1 MENNNTAGTPVITE
15 KKDNKDYA
23 DEVKKKLL
31 ITGGN
36 GFMGRHLAER
46 FIHEG
51 WDVFVVDDKTSP
63 EMEEWE
69 TRARVYKLSVTNP
82 DVEEIF
88 RVNNIDVVV
97 HMAERTTSTKDRT
110 ALDNS
115 HVNMTGL
122 MNMMQLSTSYQVKK
136 FIYVSTGSVLPH
148 DMENAPD
155 NANADPETTRAVSK
169 HLGEQYVK
177 MWRRMF
183 KLNTTIVRLSTVY
196 GPGQLAHHGFIA
208 NFMSNATHWQ
218 TMKFY
223 GNSNST
229 RDFIYVDD
237 AMFAIYL
244 LVVREYNELYLNI
257 SSGNPVSFNNLLKMC
272 ATFMPLPE
280 IDYYSDDADRFKRP
294 SLNNEKC
301 KKELGWRQKYDTVEG
316 LKKTYEWYAQRNE
329 ERLQRRSRQK
339 TDLRNQAFFAVT
351 RPYIENGILLILV
364 LLISSLQDYSPVN
377 STVGFDICY
386 LYITCMGIL
395 YGKKQSIPAVVISMI
410 VLTWSLILHGG
421 ELVSIMY
428 SSVNMLHYS
437 SYLFLGVLTGYVTD
451 NKAHQLETERYK
463 FDRLRERYEFLEN
476 TYHDSINVK
485 DKLYR
490 QIVNSDDSIGFL
502 YKIVQ
507 HLDSVEVENIF
518 TQAAVVTR
526 NIMDVENIAIYM
538 MGHDGLYMR
547 QKVRFGE
554 LTDELP
560 RSLKV
565 ADLPFREDVIEK
577 KQIYVNTTLME
588 KVPDLV
594 APIVYNDNVIAIIE
608 LYGMNFDQWSIY
620 EQNLLS
626 VTARMISMSMG
637 RAYQYEQ
644 ELVGRRFIG
653 NTRIMQENEFRK
665 LEKELMNR
673 AAIQTSLKIAL
684 LEFDLQGMS
693 YEDLDK
699 RLGNNIRAEDIIG
712 IVNGRVHMLLED
724 VPEAA
729 IIMLMKRIED
739 AGIIVI
745 KYEQLT

>member
-1 MENNNTAGTPVITE
+1 MAKKDETGTTAVTE

-23 DEVKKKLL
+23 DEVRKKLL

-51 WDVFVVDDKTSP
+51 WDVFVVDDKSSQ

-69 TRARVYKLSVTNP
+69 TKARMYQLSVADP

-88 RVNNIDVVV
+88 RVNNIDTVV
-97 HMAERTTSTKDRT
+97 HMAERTTSTKSGSV
-110 ALDNS
+110 LDNS
-115 HVNMTGL
+115 HVNITGL
-122 MNMMQLSTSYQVKK
+122 MNVMHLSTSYQVKK
-136 FIYVSTGSVLPH
+136 FIYISTGSVLNH
-148 DMENAPD
+148 DMKNAPD
-155 NANADPETTRAVSK
+155 DAMADPESVRAVSK

-177 MWRRMF
+177 MWRRIF
-183 KLNTTIVRLSTVY
+183 KLNATIVRLSTVY
-196 GPGQLAHHGFIA
+196 GPGQLPHHGFMA
-208 NFMSNATHWQ
+208 NFMSSATHWQ
-218 TMKFY
+218 SVKFY
-223 GNSNST
+223 GSAAST

-244 LVVREYNELYLNI
+244 LVAREYQGLYLNV
-257 SSGNPVSFNNLLKMC
+257 SSGKATSFNDLLKMC
-272 ATFMPLPE
+272 ADFMPLPAV
-280 IDYYSDDADRFKRP
+280 DYYADDGNKFQRA
-294 SLNNEKC
+294 SLSNETC
-301 KKELGWRQKYDTVEG
+301 QKELGWRQKYSMAEG
-316 LKKTYEWYAQRNE
+316 LKKTYEWYESRNE
-329 ERLQRRSRQK
+329 ERLHRRDRMHAA
-339 TDLRNQAFFAVT
+339 LRNHARFSVI
-351 RPYIENGILLILV
+351 RPYLENGLFLGVV
-364 LLISSLQDYSPVN
+364 LLVSYFQEYSPVN
-377 STVGFDICY
+377 SMIGFDICY
-386 LYITCMGIL
+386 LYIICMGIL
-395 YGKKQSIPAVVISMI
+395 YGKKQSIPAVLISMVI
-410 VLTWSLILHGG
+410 LTWSLILHGG

-428 SSVNMLHYS
+428 SSINMLHYS

-451 NKAHQLETERYK
+451 NKEHQLDAERYRY
-463 FDRLRERYEFLEN
+463 DRLRERYEFLEN
-476 TYHDSINVK
+476 TYHDSIAVK

-538 MGHDGLYMR
+538 MGYDGQYMR
-547 QKVRFGE
+547 QKVHLGE
-554 LTDELP
+554 MTNELP

-565 ADLPFREDVIEK
+565 ADLPFREEVIEK

-594 APIVYNDNVIAIIE
+594 APIVYDDKIIAIIT
-608 LYGMNFDQWSIY
+608 LYGMNFEQWSIY

-644 ELVGRRFIG
+644 EVMGRRFIG
-653 NTRIMQENEFRK
+653 NTRIMKEEEFRK
-665 LEKELMNR
+665 LERDLMNR
-673 AAIQTSLKIAL
+673 AAIQTNLKIAL

-693 YEDLDK
+693 YEELDQ
-699 RLGNNIRAEDIIG
+699 RLGRNIRQEDIIG

-729 IIMLMKRIED
+729 IVMLMKRIED